1 MPVKN
6 FEKKIEMENPRR
18 QQKLGGAK
26 FAFCWLRRLAGTLCV
41 I

>member
-18 QQKLGGAK
+18 QQKPGCAK
-26 FAFCWLRRLAGTLCV
+26 IAFCCLR
-41 I
+41 